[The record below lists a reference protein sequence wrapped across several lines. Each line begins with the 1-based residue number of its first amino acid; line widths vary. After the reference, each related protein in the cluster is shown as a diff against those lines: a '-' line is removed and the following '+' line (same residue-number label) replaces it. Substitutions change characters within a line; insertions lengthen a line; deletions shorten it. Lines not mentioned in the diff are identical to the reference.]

1 MVHSGGVGVPRR
13 RSEPKYEDS
22 GGLTSNGTVMTNVS
36 ARTGSGRSV
45 SRAASTV
52 SRTSTS
58 TDGPG
63 WTARVR
69 GDYDSGNIRV
79 VATQDLLCWM
89 FQVLMLGLP
98 TYYVLFAII
107 LIHFC

>member
-1 MVHSGGVGVPRR
+1 MDPSGGVGGPRR

-52 SRTSTS
+52 SRTST
-58 TDGPG
+58 DGPG

-89 FQVLMLGLP
+89 FQVLMLGLLP
-98 TYYVLFAII
+98 TSDLQSI
-107 LIHFC
+107 